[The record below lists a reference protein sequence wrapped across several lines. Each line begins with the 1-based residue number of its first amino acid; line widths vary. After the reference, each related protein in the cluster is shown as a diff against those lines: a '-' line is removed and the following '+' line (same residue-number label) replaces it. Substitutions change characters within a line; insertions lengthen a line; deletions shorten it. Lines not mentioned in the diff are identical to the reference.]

1 MSAFEVVDEEVKWR
15 GRLLAAG
22 SETYRY
28 SDGSQNTFDKV
39 WHPGAVAIVAHDQSH
54 VWLVRQPREA
64 ARLQTSLEIPA
75 GKRDRAGEPL
85 LDLAVR
91 ELAEEVGKQASEWA
105 QLLSFVPSPGYCDEE
120 VTIFTATGL
129 TDVAGGPAP
138 EEDEHI
144 EIVPWP
150 LGDLEGAIAATTDAK
165 TLIGLLWL
173 ARELARSSVAGA
185 AGGRSAQRTAES
197 RS

>member
-1 MSAFEVVDEEVKWR
+1 VSVFEVLSEEVKWR

-22 SETYRY
+22 RETYRY
-28 SDGSQNTFDKV
+28 SDGRQNTFDKV
-39 WHPGAVAIVAHDQSH
+39 WHPGAVAIVAYDESS
-54 VWLVRQPREA
+54 VWLVRQPREG
-64 ARLQTSLEIPA
+64 ARLQASLEIPA

-91 ELAEEVGKQASEWA
+91 ELAEEVGKQAGDWR
-105 QLLSFVPSPGYCDEE
+105 QLLTFLPSPGYCDEQ

-129 TDVAGGPAP
+129 SDATGGPAP
-138 EEDEHI
+138 EEDERI

-150 LGDLEGAIAATTDAK
+150 LGDLEGAVAATSDAK

-173 ARELARSSVAGA
+173 QREL
-185 AGGRSAQRTAES
+185 GR
-197 RS
+197 